1 LHLENHAGDADLV
14 TRALERAGL
23 DVVVERVGSEAAFR
37 RALQEFVPDVVLA
50 DNDIA
55 GFSATAALELLRA
68 APSTAPLIVVAGAL
82 HAVTAVA
89 SLKAGAEDLLLKS
102 DLSRLGAAIAAA
114 LAVRRPLERLS
125 RRQLEVLRLMA
136 EGAGTRAIA
145 RRLTLSPKTVE
156 AHRSEVM
163 RRLGIHDVAGLARY
177 AVRVGLVALHPR
189 PAATE

>member
-1 LHLENHAGDADLV
+1 V
-14 TRALERAGL
+14 TQALERAGV
-23 DVVVERVGSEAAFR
+23 DAVVERVDSEAAFR
-37 RALQEFVPDVVLA
+37 RALQEFVPDIVLG

-68 APSTAPLIVVAGAL
+68 ESSTAPFIVVAGAL
-82 HAVTAVA
+82 HAATAVA

-125 RRQLEVLRLMA
+125 RRQLEVLRLLA

-145 RRLTLSPKTVE
+145 GRLALSPKTVE

-177 AVRVGLVALHPR
+177 AVRVGLVAPQPR
-189 PAATE
+189 PSAADAGGG